1 MMLNKA
7 ILVVIGLS
15 LTACSRLF
23 PETPPP
29 PDPYAGRPVAY
40 IALLFG
46 PPTLQVDVG
55 NDQRA
60 FHWIHYN
67 QAPPTGG
74 FPAASG
80 LPPVGVFRG
89 PRQECRLWAVAHT
102 LRPPEPGLSN
112 WIVDD
117 WRYYGAGCSRFELLD
132 KRDSAYRLRSRLS
145 K

>member
-1 MMLNKA
+1 VMWNKA

-40 IALLFG
+40 IALLLG

-67 QAPPTGG
+67 LASSTGA
-74 FPAASG
+74 FPAAG
-80 LPPVGVFRG
+80 GPPAVDTLRE
-89 PRQECRLWAVAHT
+89 PRREYRLWAVAHT
-102 LRPPEPGLSN
+102 LHPPAPGLGN
-112 WIVDD
+112 WVVDD
-117 WRYYGAGCSRFELLD
+117 WRYYGTGC
-132 KRDSAYRLRSRLS
+132 
-145 K
+145 

>member
-60 FHWIHYN
+60 FHWTHYN
-67 QAPPTGG
+67 QAPSTGTY
-74 FPAASG
+74 PAAG
-80 LPPVGVFRG
+80 GPPPVDALREPHRG
-89 PRQECRLWAVAHT
+89 CRLWAVAHT
-102 LRPPEPGLSN
+102 LRPPEPGLGN
-112 WIVDD
+112 WVVDD
-117 WRYYGAGCSRFELLD
+117 WRYYGTGC
-132 KRDSAYRLRSRLS
+132 
-145 K
+145 